1 LNIHERYGRLQEA
14 YEAEAEAHR
23 QTLALLRQIKAD
35 PATAGSW
42 RRPHPPA
49 ARRAGR
55 NWRRRTGLRTEGA
68 NRPREQAD

>member
-35 PATAGSW
+35 PSTLDRLAVSGDRWELAEA
-42 RRPHPPA
+42 PPA
-49 ARRAGR
+49 GRPAGR
-55 NWRRRTGLRTEGA
+55 PELAAANGA
-68 NRPREQAD
+68 SD